1 MFVQPCGRAE
11 LYVAERSAL
20 GFTVALKDGDPNA
33 EFSYR
38 IVAKRLGFEGKRL
51 ERAPWG
57 DQVALPVPDQRSR

>member
-1 MFVQPCGRAE
+1 M
-11 LYVAERSAL
+11 
-20 GFTVALKDGDPNA
+20 ALKDGDPNA

-51 ERAPWG
+51 ERAPWA